1 MCFANFKQNKL
12 QLNLTRMTSILYKH
26 FNKEMTEENKKIIAM
41 LSLIYSTIHFRFNL
55 IPLKEEKSSKM

>member
-1 MCFANFKQNKL
+1 MK
-12 QLNLTRMTSILYKH
+12 SILYKH